1 VRRGKSLTRLL
12 DFREVSPDANTSLS
26 AIPRPTQVVGFDQG
40 VEVTNTNETSLNFE
54 KKLLQQQADLQRAM
68 LSAVEQ
74 GRETVTDETQD
85 VADQAV
91 ASYQKELLFS
101 QGTTGHVQLTL
112 IRAALDR
119 LADGS
124 FGECLNC
131 GTRIGTKRLEALP
144 WTPYC
149 INCQEKIENGEI
161 EDPVRAA

>member
-1 VRRGKSLTRLL
+1 MKP
-12 DFREVSPDANTSLS
+12 ETS
-26 AIPRPTQVVGFDQG
+26 IFGVPRPIVGLFVFLNIEGAILVTQSTINAQH
-40 VEVTNTNETSLNFE
+40 FE
-54 KKLLQQQADLQRAM
+54 EKLLQQQADLQQAT

-74 GRETVTDETQD
+74 GRETSTDDTQD

-101 QGTTGHVQLTL
+101 QGTNGHVQLTR
-112 IRAALDR
+112 IRAALTR
-119 LADGS
+119 IADGT

-131 GTRIGTKRLEALP
+131 GKTIGVKRLEALP

-149 INCQEKIENGEI
+149 IDCQEKIEKGEL